1 MFPYQKNPE
10 NKITFIF
17 VASHDT
23 FDSFDG
29 DDQKWAQGQDF
40 IWRLKYTRH
49 DMSYDKI
56 EMAQD

>member
-17 VASHDT
+17 VASHDP

-29 DDQKWAQGQDF
+29 DDQKWAQGQIISDV
-40 IWRLKYTRH
+40 
-49 DMSYDKI
+49 KI
-56 EMAQD
+56 